1 MATIKHFK
9 NENAKIELSKTE
21 FNDLL
26 AAVNNLN
33 TAINNA
39 QEANDLWLSDVRNL
53 EQLKWK
59 MTELLGLTFDRDT
72 WGYIQNT
79 TEEES

>member
-39 QEANDLWLSDVRNL
+39 QESNDLWLSDVRNL